1 MGSSKDSEPTF
12 IGKRGYTISKTRL
25 SHEEQQ
31 KIRDELT
38 VSPYVPGA
46 PVQAEGFPVY
56 RESPKRF
63 FLPRHYGI
71 SNYGNPTEM
80 RVASGD
86 DIDVPFAG
94 DLRDYQNR
102 ITDKFISHA
111 TSGGSFGGGGLL
123 DIYTGAGKTVMALNI
138 LSRLKKKTLIIVHKG
153 FLVQQ
158 WEERIRQYLPTARIG
173 RIQAQVVDVDDK
185 DIVIGMLQSLSMKEY
200 HEDQFASFG
209 LTIVD
214 EVHHISSEVFSRSL
228 AKIVTLYTL
237 GLSATMQRKD
247 GLTKVFKMFLGDI
260 VHKEKRDK
268 EHQVLVKGISYS
280 VDDDEFNEV
289 EYDYRGTPK
298 FSTMISKLC
307 SYNHRSEFILDVI
320 KRELE
325 RDRAQQI
332 IVLAHNKSLLK
343 YLHDAIEHRN
353 IATVG
358 YYVGGMKEADLKRS
372 ELRKVI
378 IATYAMAAEALDIKS
393 LTTLLLATPKT
404 DVVQAVGRILRQK
417 GHQPVV
423 LDIIDAHEPFRNQW
437 RKRQA
442 FYRKEE
448 YEIHTTDSSRYV
460 KGEWDKQVAV
470 RQRKANKS
478 GLGQSTLTV
487 DTSQD
492 EQPKRKCLIK
502 LRPTNISNRH
512 LE

>member
-1 MGSSKDSEPTF
+1 MASSKNCEPIF
-12 IGKRGYTISKTRL
+12 IGKRGYTIAKARL

-71 SNYGNPTEM
+71 ANYGAPAEM
-80 RVASGD
+80 RVAPGD

-102 ITDKFISHA
+102 ITDKFIAHA

-325 RDRAQQI
+325 RDGSQQI

-423 LDIIDAHEPFRNQW
+423 LDIIDSHEPFRNQW
-437 RKRQA
+437 KKRQA

-448 YEIHTTDSSRYV
+448 YEIHTTDSARYV

-470 RQRKANKS
+470 RQRKANK
-478 GLGQSTLTV
+478 GGAGQSTLTV

-502 LRPTNISNRH
+502 LKTTSTTPKT
-512 LE
+512 